1 MPAPF
6 FDARHAQHLTLTFSP
21 LTSLFPCLCCRTIY
35 NEKNAKLTA
44 VQASLLA
51 TQPAK
56 HQLPALAHLQQQ
68 LTEVQTSL
76 ASTVA
81 IFLESEAIVH
91 WQNLMGLQQ
100 QLSALATSIE
110 EQAQGSPVKPFPTLP
125 FPALQP
131 FPGSLQMPV

>member
-1 MPAPF
+1 M
-6 FDARHAQHLTLTFSP
+6 
-21 LTSLFPCLCCRTIY
+21 
-35 NEKNAKLTA
+35 
-44 VQASLLA
+44 QASLQVLA
-51 TQPAK
+51 TQPAM
-56 HQLPALAHLQQQ
+56 HQLPALTLLQQQ

-131 FPGSLQMPV
+131 FPGSLQMPFRGPALQMPVPIAALRMPQAGSVNPI